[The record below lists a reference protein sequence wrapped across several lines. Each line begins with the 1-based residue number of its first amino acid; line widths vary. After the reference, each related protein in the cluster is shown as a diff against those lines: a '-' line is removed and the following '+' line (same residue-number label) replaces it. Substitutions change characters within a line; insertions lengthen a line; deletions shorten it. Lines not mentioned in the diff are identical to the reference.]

1 MKAVGIAKNV
11 GLWKLLFCDVVCRLE
26 AEKIRRN
33 LFFKKKVPELWKWFQ
48 SKRMEIVHRM
58 FDYQGVVKKWDDNE
72 WSTRK
77 QNHFQGVKSPCPS
90 GPGNPIR
97 IVRSSCSWNLV
108 QVQYPLNSK
117 NTNQGCLVPR
127 FHICT
132 RCQSLSWELENIFN
146 LHTVDNFCTTP
157 HDFKKTQT
165 PGDIAGPLHC
175 EFVIL
180 CVFSVFPAKH
190 AISGRDLWSFAFSKI
205 DCMDS
210 VFSPTGILAV
220 YIS

>member
-1 MKAVGIAKNV
+1 MKTDVT
-11 GLWKLLFCDVVCRLE
+11 CDAVCRLE
-26 AEKIRRN
+26 A
-33 LFFKKKVPELWKWFQ
+33 KKVRRSLFSRKKCLNFGNGFNQNE

-77 QNHFQGVKSPCPS
+77 QNHFRGVKSRPS

-97 IVRSSCSWNLV
+97 IVRSIPTSQS
-108 QVQYPLNSK
+108 
-117 NTNQGCLVPR
+117 CLVPR

-146 LHTVDNFCTTP
+146 LYAVDNFCTTP

-165 PGDIAGPLHC
+165 PGGIAGPLHC

-180 CVFSVFPAKH
+180 CVFYVFPAKH

>member
-1 MKAVGIAKNV
+1 M
-11 GLWKLLFCDVVCRLE
+11 
-26 AEKIRRN
+26 
-33 LFFKKKVPELWKWFQ
+33 
-48 SKRMEIVHRM
+48 
-58 FDYQGVVKKWDDNE
+58 
-72 WSTRK
+72 
-77 QNHFQGVKSPCPS
+77 
-90 GPGNPIR
+90 
-97 IVRSSCSWNLV
+97 
-108 QVQYPLNSK
+108 
-117 NTNQGCLVPR
+117 
-127 FHICT
+127 
-132 RCQSLSWELENIFN
+132 
-146 LHTVDNFCTTP
+146 DNFCTTP